1 MSDYSLEGRM
11 WKKLKPHLNMSTDK
25 WQSCYETLIIE
36 FWFALD
42 LNIVFSLSPNTS
54 LFSEPHSHFALI
66 LIKAARHRFLI
77 QPAMWKL
84 FSKIT
89 CRYRLNILTLNMIVH
104 NSTVHLLQRQ
114 SQLAQCVNVDPSS
127 GWLSPGDFSECS
139 EQVECVHKGIRCECL
154 ECLGSRVCVSP
165 AAAKTIKQVKN
176 KSIALAIISRQ
187 HT

>member
-25 WQSCYETLIIE
+25 WQSCYETSIIE

-84 FSKIT
+84 LSKIT
-89 CRYRLNILTLNMIVH
+89 GRYPLNILTLNMIVH
-104 NSTVHLLQRQ
+104 KSTVHLLR
-114 SQLAQCVNVDPSS
+114 SDSPSL
-127 GWLSPGDFSECS
+127 LSVWTRTQVRGDFLLRL
-139 EQVECVHKGIRCECL
+139 QV
-154 ECLGSRVCVSP
+154 
-165 AAAKTIKQVKN
+165 
-176 KSIALAIISRQ
+176 LAISVNAVSRLNVSIKVFGASV
-187 HT
+187 

>member
-89 CRYRLNILTLNMIVH
+89 CRYPLNILTLNMIVH
-104 NSTVHLLQRQ
+104 NSTVHLLR
-114 SQLAQCVNVDPSS
+114 SDSPSL
-127 GWLSPGDFSECS
+127 LSVWTRTQVRGDFLLRL
-139 EQVECVHKGIRCECL
+139 QV
-154 ECLGSRVCVSP
+154 
-165 AAAKTIKQVKN
+165 
-176 KSIALAIISRQ
+176 LAISVNAVSRLNVSIKVFGASV
-187 HT
+187 

>member
-66 LIKAARHRFLI
+66 LIKAARHQFLI

-84 FSKIT
+84 LSKIT
-89 CRYRLNILTLNMIVH
+89 CRYPLNILTLNMIVH
-104 NSTVHLLQRQ
+104 KSTVHLLR
-114 SQLAQCVNVDPSS
+114 SDSPSL
-127 GWLSPGDFSECS
+127 LSVWTRTPVRGDFLLRL
-139 EQVECVHKGIRCECL
+139 QV
-154 ECLGSRVCVSP
+154 
-165 AAAKTIKQVKN
+165 
-176 KSIALAIISRQ
+176 LAISVNAESRLNVSIKVFGASV
-187 HT
+187 

>member
-25 WQSCYETLIIE
+25 WQSCYETSIIE

-84 FSKIT
+84 LSKIT
-89 CRYRLNILTLNMIVH
+89 SRYPLNILTLNMIVH
-104 NSTVHLLQRQ
+104 KSTVHLLR
-114 SQLAQCVNVDPSS
+114 SDSPSL
-127 GWLSPGDFSECS
+127 LSVWTRTQVRGDFLLRL
-139 EQVECVHKGIRCECL
+139 QV
-154 ECLGSRVCVSP
+154 
-165 AAAKTIKQVKN
+165 
-176 KSIALAIISRQ
+176 LAISVNAVSRLNVSIKVFGASV
-187 HT
+187 

>member
-25 WQSCYETLIIE
+25 WQSCYETSIIE

-84 FSKIT
+84 LSKIT
-89 CRYRLNILTLNMIVH
+89 GRYPLNILTLNMIVH
-104 NSTVHLLQRQ
+104 KSTVHLLR
-114 SQLAQCVNVDPSS
+114 SNSPSL
-127 GWLSPGDFSECS
+127 LSVWTWTQVRGDFLLRL
-139 EQVECVHKGIRCECL
+139 QV
-154 ECLGSRVCVSP
+154 
-165 AAAKTIKQVKN
+165 
-176 KSIALAIISRQ
+176 LAISVNAVSRLNVSIKVFGASV
-187 HT
+187 

>member
-25 WQSCYETLIIE
+25 WQSCYETSIIE

-84 FSKIT
+84 LSKIT
-89 CRYRLNILTLNMIVH
+89 GRYPLNILTLNMIVH
-104 NSTVHLLQRQ
+104 KSTVHFLRSDSPSLLSVWTRTQVR
-114 SQLAQCVNVDPSS
+114 
-127 GWLSPGDFSECS
+127 GDFLLRL
-139 EQVECVHKGIRCECL
+139 QV
-154 ECLGSRVCVSP
+154 
-165 AAAKTIKQVKN
+165 
-176 KSIALAIISRQ
+176 LAISVNAVSRLNVSIKVFGASV
-187 HT
+187 

>member
-25 WQSCYETLIIE
+25 WQSCYETSIIE

-84 FSKIT
+84 LSKIT
-89 CRYRLNILTLNMIVH
+89 GRYPLNILTLNMIVH
-104 NSTVHLLQRQ
+104 KSTVHLLR
-114 SQLAQCVNVDPSS
+114 SDSPSL
-127 GWLSPGDFSECS
+127 LSVWTWTQVRGDFLLRL
-139 EQVECVHKGIRCECL
+139 QV
-154 ECLGSRVCVSP
+154 
-165 AAAKTIKQVKN
+165 
-176 KSIALAIISRQ
+176 LAISVNAVSRLNVSIKVFGASV
-187 HT
+187 

>member
-1 MSDYSLEGRM
+1 MSDYSLEGCM

-25 WQSCYETLIIE
+25 WQSCYETSIIE

-84 FSKIT
+84 LSKIT
-89 CRYRLNILTLNMIVH
+89 GRYPLNILTLNMIVH
-104 NSTVHLLQRQ
+104 KSTVHLLR
-114 SQLAQCVNVDPSS
+114 SDSPSL
-127 GWLSPGDFSECS
+127 LSVWTRTQVRGDFLLRL
-139 EQVECVHKGIRCECL
+139 QV
-154 ECLGSRVCVSP
+154 
-165 AAAKTIKQVKN
+165 
-176 KSIALAIISRQ
+176 LAISVNAVSRLNVSIKVFGASV
-187 HT
+187 